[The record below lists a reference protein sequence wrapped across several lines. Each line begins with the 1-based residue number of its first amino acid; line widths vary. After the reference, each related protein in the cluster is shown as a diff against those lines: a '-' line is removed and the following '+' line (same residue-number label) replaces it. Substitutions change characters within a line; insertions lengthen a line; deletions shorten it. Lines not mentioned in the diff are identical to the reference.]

1 MLIDAATIFVRS
13 GSGGDG
19 CVSFRREKYIP
30 KGGPDGGD
38 GGDGGD
44 VVLLADPEVET
55 LLDFAGRHHWFAEK
69 GQPGGPK
76 QCHGKNGKDLI
87 IKLPAGTLVYDDPTG
102 DLLVD
107 LEKPNQ
113 SFVIAKGGKGGLGNE
128 QFKSATNQV
137 PDESTPGEPAE
148 ERTLRL
154 ELKLIADV
162 GFLGKPNAGKSTLLS
177 RITRATP
184 RIADYPFTT
193 LVPQLGIAELSDRR
207 RIVFADIPGLIEN
220 AHTGTGLGIQFLK
233 HIERTRVLLHVLE
246 LEPTDGSD
254 PIENYHILRRELAA
268 YSQALADKPELI
280 VLSKTDLGTEA
291 DRDTAVQLIGE
302 ALGKTV
308 LPISSV
314 TGDGL
319 EAMLEAAWGYVKD
332 RHEHEEGWKI

>member
-1 MLIDAATIFVRS
+1 MLIDSATIFVRS

-44 VVLLADPEVET
+44 VVLFADPQVET
-55 LLDFAGRHHWFAEK
+55 LLDFAGRHHWHAEK

-87 IKLPAGTLVYDDPTG
+87 IKLPPGTLVYDDETG
-102 DLLVD
+102 DLLID
-107 LEKPNQ
+107 LDKPNQ
-113 SFVIAKGGKGGLGNE
+113 THIIAQGGKGGLGND

-148 ERTLRL
+148 ELTLRL
-154 ELKLIADV
+154 ELKLIADI
-162 GFLGKPNAGKSTLLS
+162 GLLGKPNAGKSTLLS

-193 LVPQLGIAELSDRR
+193 LVPQLGIAELSGRR

-220 AHTGTGLGIQFLK
+220 AHAGTGLGIQFLK
-233 HIERTRVLLHVLE
+233 HIERTRALLHVLE

-254 PIENYHILRRELAA
+254 PIENYHMLRKELAA
-268 YSQALADKPELI
+268 YCPALAEKPELI
-280 VLSKTDLGTEA
+280 VLSKTDLGTKA
-291 DRDTAVQLIGE
+291 DRDVAVQLVSD
-302 ALGKTV
+302 ALGKPV
-308 LPISSV
+308 IPISSV

-319 EAMLEAAWGYVKD
+319 DAMLETVWEHVKSG
-332 RHEHEEGWKI
+332 HEHDEGWKM